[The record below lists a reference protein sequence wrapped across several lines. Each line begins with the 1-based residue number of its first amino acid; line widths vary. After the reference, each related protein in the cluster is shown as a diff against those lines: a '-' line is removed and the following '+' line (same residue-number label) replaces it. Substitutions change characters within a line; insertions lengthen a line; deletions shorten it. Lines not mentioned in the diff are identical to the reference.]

1 VSEIGILTS
10 GDFDAFV
17 DIFCEAYP
25 GLEPA
30 SAADRVRLKERML
43 SLCDEEPTVTYYG
56 LFRHGRLLGGMRFH
70 DFTMNLLHTRVEA
83 GGVGQVAVAL
93 LHKKEH
99 VAKEMMSFFL
109 RHYRESGAPIV
120 LLYPFRPDFYKKMGF
135 GYGTKMNQ
143 YRIKPSALPKGP
155 SKMHLRYL
163 GEDDRQALLDC
174 YTRVV
179 DRTHGMI
186 DKSDYELTRL
196 TTNARYRIV
205 GYEEDGRVLGYLAFL
220 FERGEDFIRNDIHV
234 RELVYETPEALSE
247 LLTFLHTQADQIR
260 TVILETQDE
269 FFHHLLLDPRNDSAS
284 LIPSVFHESNIQG
297 VGIMVRVVDVPGLFR
312 RLGERDF
319 GGQTCRLKLT
329 IEDSFFPEN
338 AGSMCLTLEGG
349 RLLSLDDGDCDVEV
363 RLGVSEFS
371 SLLMGAVDFQSLY
384 RYGLAGISDPGYVH
398 VVDRVFA
405 VKDKPVCT
413 TAF

>member
-1 VSEIGILTS
+1 MSEIRILTA
-10 GDFDAFV
+10 DDLDVFV

-25 GLEPA
+25 GIEPA
-30 SAADRVRLKERML
+30 SEEERVRLKERL
-43 SLCDEEPTVTYYG
+43 RGLCEKEPTATYYG
-56 LFRHGRLLGGMRFH
+56 LFRQGRLLGGMRCH
-70 DFTMNLLHTRVEA
+70 DFTMNLLHTRVPT

-109 RHYRESGAPIV
+109 NHYRENGAPIV
-120 LLYPFRPDFYKKMGF
+120 LLYPFRPDFYKRMGF

-143 YRIKPSALPKGP
+143 YRVKPSALPKGS
-155 SKMHLRYL
+155 SKAHLRYL

-174 YTRVV
+174 TTRMV

-196 TTNARYRIV
+196 MTNARHRIV
-205 GYEEDGRVLGYLAFL
+205 GYEEDGRVLGYLAFV

-234 RELVYETPEALSE
+234 RELVYETPAVLSE

-260 TVILETQDE
+260 TIILETQDE

-297 VGIMVRVVDVPGLFR
+297 VGIMVRVVDVPGVFR
-312 RLGERDF
+312 RLSERDF
-319 GGQTCRLKLT
+319 GGQTCRIKLT
-329 IEDSFFPEN
+329 IGDSFLPEN
-338 AGSMCLTLEGG
+338 AGSTCLSLEGG
-349 RLLSLDDGDCDVEV
+349 RLRTMGEGECDVEV
-363 RLGVSEFS
+363 RLDVSEFS
-371 SLLMGAVDFQSLY
+371 SLLMGAVNFKSLY
-384 RYGLAGISDPGYVH
+384 RYGLAGISDPGHVH

-405 VKDKPVCT
+405 VEDKPVCT

>member
-1 VSEIGILTS
+1 MSEIRILTA
-10 GDFDAFV
+10 DDLDVFV

-25 GLEPA
+25 GIEPA
-30 SAADRVRLKERML
+30 SEEERVRLKERL
-43 SLCDEEPTVTYYG
+43 RGLCEKEPTATYYG
-56 LFRHGRLLGGMRFH
+56 LFRQGRLLGGMRCH
-70 DFTMNLLHTRVEA
+70 DFTMNLLHTRVPA

-109 RHYRESGAPIV
+109 NHYRENGAPIV
-120 LLYPFRPDFYKKMGF
+120 LLYPFRPDFYKRMGF

-155 SKMHLRYL
+155 SKAHLRYL
-163 GEDDRQALLDC
+163 GEDDRRALLDC

-196 TTNARYRIV
+196 MTNARYRIV
-205 GYEEDGRVLGYLAFL
+205 GYEEDGRVLGYLAFV

-234 RELVYETPEALSE
+234 RELVYETPAVLSE

-297 VGIMVRVVDVPGLFR
+297 VGIMVRVVDVPGVFR
-312 RLGERDF
+312 RLSERDF
-319 GGQTCRLKLT
+319 GGQTCRIKLT
-329 IEDSFFPEN
+329 IGDSFLPEN
-338 AGSMCLTLEGG
+338 AGSTCLCFEGG
-349 RLLSLDDGDCDVEV
+349 RLRTMGEGECDVEV
-363 RLGVSEFS
+363 RLDVSEFS
-371 SLLMGAVDFQSLY
+371 SLLMGAVNFKSLY

-405 VKDKPVCT
+405 VEDKPVCT

>member
-1 VSEIGILTS
+1 VSEIRILTA
-10 GDFDAFV
+10 DDLDVFV

-25 GLEPA
+25 GIEPA
-30 SAADRVRLKERML
+30 SEEERVRLKERL
-43 SLCDEEPTVTYYG
+43 RGLGEKEPTATYYG
-56 LFRHGRLLGGMRFH
+56 LFRQGRLLGGMRCH
-70 DFTMNLLHTRVEA
+70 DFTMNLLHTRVPT

-109 RHYRESGAPIV
+109 NHYRESGAPIV
-120 LLYPFRPDFYKKMGF
+120 LLYPFRPDFYKRMGF

-155 SKMHLRYL
+155 SKAHLRYL
-163 GEDDRQALLDC
+163 GEDDRRALLDC
-174 YTRVV
+174 TTRMV

-186 DKSDYELTRL
+186 DKSDYELMRL
-196 TTNARYRIV
+196 MTNARHRIV
-205 GYEEDGRVLGYLAFL
+205 GYEEDGRVLGYLAFV

-234 RELVYETPEALSE
+234 RELVYETPAVLSE

-297 VGIMVRVVDVPGLFR
+297 VGIMVRVVDVPGVFR
-312 RLGERDF
+312 RLSERDF
-319 GGQTCRLKLT
+319 GGQTCRIKLT
-329 IEDSFFPEN
+329 IGDSFLPEN
-338 AGSMCLTLEGG
+338 AGSTCLSFEGG
-349 RLLSLDDGDCDVEV
+349 RLRTMGEGECDVEV
-363 RLGVSEFS
+363 RLDVSEFS
-371 SLLMGAVDFQSLY
+371 SLLMGAVNFKSLY

-405 VKDKPVCT
+405 VEDKPVCT